1 MIIHCPS
8 CSARYPVDGAS
19 FAPSGRKVRC
29 AKCGHSW
36 HQSPPSDKAE
46 ETPAP
51 PRPED
56 ELTTATVTPIRKK
69 VFGEKTQQG
78 ASAPAMPVD
87 DDDIVFADADT
98 PKPETA
104 KKDTPS
110 AGEAAPKTGIAA
122 DIGNRFRA
130 EVRRAASM
138 RRGRIL
144 GAAGWL
150 LLGLFVGGTL
160 AGGWVY
166 REKVAEF
173 WPATTKL
180 YAAAG
185 EEINLR
191 GLEFR
196 NVTYERQTEAG
207 LPVLAVMGE
216 VVNVAGEKVALPR
229 LRVGLLDEGQKELYH
244 WTFALP
250 ERTLPSDGAAPF
262 ITRLSSPPPEAR
274 DIEIRFVE
282 KTDVASAPEAAA
294 EPEEPSGE
302 ALSEDPSE
310 DLPEA
315 GPDNVPADVPD
326 APPAAE

>member
-36 HQSPPSDKAE
+36 HQSPPSETAE
-46 ETPAP
+46 DMPPP
-51 PRPED
+51 PRPEE
-56 ELTTATVTPIRKK
+56 ELATATVTPIRKK
-69 VFGEKTQQG
+69 VFGEKSQQTG
-78 ASAPAMPVD
+78 AAAAPAPSPAE
-87 DDDIVFADADT
+87 DDDIVFADEAL
-98 PKPETA
+98 PKGEAA
-104 KKDTPS
+104 KKDAP
-110 AGEAAPKTGIAA
+110 AADGAAAKTGIAA
-122 DIGNRFRA
+122 DIGHRFRA

-144 GAAGWL
+144 GTAGWL
-150 LLGLFVGGTL
+150 LLCLFVGGTL
-160 AGGWVY
+160 AGGWIY
-166 REKVAEF
+166 REQVAAF

-180 YAAAG
+180 YAVAG

-196 NVTYERQTEAG
+196 NVTYERQTEDG

-216 VVNVAGEKVALPR
+216 VANVAGENVALPR
-229 LRVGLLDEGQKELYH
+229 LRVGLLDEGQKELYY
-244 WTFALP
+244 WTFALS
-250 ERTLPSDGAAPF
+250 ERALTADEAASF

-282 KTDVASAPEAAA
+282 KTDIASA
-294 EPEEPSGE
+294 G
-302 ALSEDPSE
+302 PSE

-315 GPDNVPADVPD
+315 VPDAVPAPEDIPADVPD

>member
-36 HQSPPSDKAE
+36 HQSPPAEKAE
-46 ETPAP
+46 DTPP
-51 PRPED
+51 PLEE
-56 ELTTATVTPIRKK
+56 ELATAAVTPIRKK
-69 VFGEKTQQG
+69 VFGEKSQQTG
-78 ASAPAMPVD
+78 VAAASAPSSSPSRAE
-87 DDDIVFADADT
+87 DDDIVFADEVASKGD
-98 PKPETA
+98 A
-104 KKDTPS
+104 ANKD
-110 AGEAAPKTGIAA
+110 APATDGAVAKTGIAA
-122 DIGNRFRA
+122 DIGHRFRA

-144 GAAGWL
+144 GTAGWL
-150 LLGLFVGGTL
+150 LLCLFVGGTL
-160 AGGWVY
+160 AGGWIY
-166 REKVAEF
+166 REQVAAF

-180 YAAAG
+180 YAVAG

-196 NVTYERQTEAG
+196 NVTYERQSEGG

-216 VVNVAGEKVALPR
+216 VVNVAGENVALPR

-244 WTFALP
+244 WTFALS
-250 ERTLPSDGAAPF
+250 ERALPANESASF

-282 KTDVASAPEAAA
+282 KTNIASAGSPEDAPEAAPDAASAPEDI
-294 EPEEPSGE
+294 P
-302 ALSEDPSE
+302 
-310 DLPEA
+310 
-315 GPDNVPADVPD
+315 VDVPD
-326 APPAAE
+326 VPPGAE

>member
-1 MIIHCPS
+1 M
-8 CSARYPVDGAS
+8 DGAS

-36 HQSPPSDKAE
+36 HQSPPSEKAE

-51 PRPED
+51 PRPEE
-56 ELTTATVTPIRKK
+56 ELAAATVTPIRKK
-69 VFGEKTQQG
+69 VFGEKPQQG
-78 ASAPAMPVD
+78 EATSSPAAPVD
-87 DDDIVFADADT
+87 DDDIVFADEET
-98 PKPETA
+98 PKSAAE
-104 KKDTPS
+104 KKDKPA

-144 GAAGWL
+144 GTAGWL
-150 LLGLFVGGTL
+150 LLCLFVGGTL
-160 AGGWVY
+160 AGGWIY

-196 NVTYERQTEAG
+196 NVTYERQTEGG

-216 VVNVAGEKVALPR
+216 VVNVAGEDVALPR

-250 ERTLPSDGAAPF
+250 ERTLPSDGAASF

-282 KTDVASAPEAAA
+282 KTDVASASAPEAQSDA
-294 EPEEPSGE
+294 EEPAGE
-302 ALSEDPSE
+302 APSE
-310 DLPEA
+310 DQSEA
-315 GPDNVPADVPD
+315 APDNVPADVPD